1 MSAKRCEAVLLRTA
15 ESTDLPRT
23 PLDDIERFLMSELTQ
38 LDIAAIADRYA
49 AAWIARNPEAIL
61 ALHAPDSTF
70 QAHGR
75 NEEVKGK
82 PALRKEFAEVFE
94 RYPGF
99 GVVTHR
105 LLLGDRHWTLE
116 WDLTF
121 QPPGKARREFRALDV
136 VEVDDAGLVTRKDT
150 FFNFAQVKAAME
162 AA

>member
-1 MSAKRCEAVLLRTA
+1 
-15 ESTDLPRT
+15 
-23 PLDDIERFLMSELTQ
+23 MSELAK
-38 LDIAAIADRYA
+38 LDLSAIADRYA
-49 AAWIARNPEAIL
+49 AAWLSHNPEAIV

-75 NEEVKGK
+75 SAEVKGK
-82 PALRKEFAEVFE
+82 PALLKEFAEVFE

-99 GVVTHR
+99 GVETHR

-121 QPPGKARREFRALDV
+121 QPPGKARRGFRALDV
-136 VEVDDAGLVTRKDT
+136 VEVDDHGLVTSKDT
-150 FFNFAQVKAAME
+150 FFNFAEVKAAFE